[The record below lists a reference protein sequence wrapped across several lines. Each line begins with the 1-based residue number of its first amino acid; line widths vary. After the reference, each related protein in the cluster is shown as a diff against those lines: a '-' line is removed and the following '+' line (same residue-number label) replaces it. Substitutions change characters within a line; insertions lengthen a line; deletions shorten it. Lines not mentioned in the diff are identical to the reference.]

1 MCAERSILLHEFRI
15 SQQRGILQT
24 LSRSSH
30 ATTIRI
36 DNLTFRWNETI
47 NPALYTCEDQ
57 VSHVTFQLCKKKIE
71 KDNERDQI
79 MAKIMTQLDI
89 LSKNFMGTGTRG
101 VNVVGVGNTNPN
113 DMKFEAIYN

>member
-1 MCAERSILLHEFRI
+1 
-15 SQQRGILQT
+15 
-24 LSRSSH
+24 
-30 ATTIRI
+30 
-36 DNLTFRWNETI
+36 
-47 NPALYTCEDQ
+47 
-57 VSHVTFQLCKKKIE
+57 
-71 KDNERDQI
+71 